1 MKMRCMKSKVIWVS
15 DMTERNAKDADLIR
29 VVGENCRR
37 AREWCGMNRTD
48 AMQSIFNYKDEK
60 ATNRICEIENG
71 HKAVS
76 VAVMYKM
83 CLTYQCSADFLLGI
97 SNEIEPNMAASQNG
111 LIVESMRSAGLEM
124 ADRISETLTRQMAYL
139 PKFQGE
145 LLATSA
151 KHVYQIVTKYRHD
164 LAFTGSYPD
173 LIDASQQMNRHIQQF
188 EIMVAKYMRFIE
200 MNALQVIEDYERDNL
215 TVTRDRKEKPQPETL
230 IANDA

>member
-1 MKMRCMKSKVIWVS
+1 
-15 DMTERNAKDADLIR
+15 MTERNAKDADLIR
-29 VVGENCRR
+29 IVGENCRR

-48 AMQSIFNYKDEK
+48 AMQRIFNYKDDK

-76 VAVMYKM
+76 VAVLYKM

-111 LIVESMRSAGLEM
+111 LIVESLRSAGLEI
-124 ADRISETLTRQMAYL
+124 ADRISGTLTMQMAYL

-151 KHVYQIVTKYRHD
+151 KHVHQIMTKYMHD
-164 LAFTGSYPD
+164 LAFTGGYPD
-173 LIDASQQMNRHIQQF
+173 LIDASIQMNRQVQKFDIT
-188 EIMVAKYMRFIE
+188 VARYMRFIE
-200 MNALQVIEDYERDNL
+200 MNAMQVIDDYERDNL
-215 TVTRDRKEKPQPETL
+215 TLTRDRKEKPQPESL
-230 IANDA
+230 ISNNA